1 MLHTSNSARFI
12 GTKIAMAAGLLAGAA
27 LSAPASAAT
36 AGPVAMS
43 MAAPVAVT
51 SCRQDVTFIEPTFYG
66 SRLADASENVSFVNT
81 AAIAATDVDFKV
93 VLNGE
98 TQTVR
103 DHGTFAPGVT
113 IDHTFSQFAGA
124 AYRTSAATCNVV
136 AVRYAD
142 GSSWKISDGSAVV
155 GAK

>member
-1 MLHTSNSARFI
+1 MLHTSNSVRLT
-12 GTKIAMAAGLLAGAA
+12 GTTLAMAAGLLVGAT
-27 LSAPASAAT
+27 LTAPASAAT
-36 AGPVAMS
+36 GPVAMS

-51 SCRQDVTFIEPTFYG
+51 SCRQDVTYIDPSYYG
-66 SRLADASENVSFVNT
+66 PRLAEASENVSFVNT
-81 AAIAATDVDFKV
+81 GAIAATDVDFKV
-93 VLNGE
+93 VLDGE

-113 IDHTFSQFAGA
+113 IDHTFSKLAGT
-124 AYRTSAATCNVV
+124 AYRSSAATCNVV

-142 GSSWKISDGSAVV
+142 GSSWKRSDGSAVV